1 MAELSLKDLETK
13 LDQLISQC
21 QQLDDENTELKQQ
34 QEGWELERTR
44 LTEKNEQARSRVEAM
59 IDRLKSLESRS

>member
-1 MAELSLKDLETK
+1 MAELSLKDLESK

-21 QQLDDENTELKQQ
+21 QQLGSENHALKQEQ
-34 QEGWELERTR
+34 DAWVIERTR

-59 IDRLKSLESRS
+59 IDRLKSLESRN

>member
-1 MAELSLKDLETK
+1 MAEMSLKDLESK

-21 QQLDDENTELKQQ
+21 QQLGSENQALKQGQ
-34 QEGWELERTR
+34 DAWAIERTR

-59 IDRLKSLESRS
+59 IDRLKSLESRN